1 MVGNN
6 AICYQGVQRVFRNTI
21 VGFLRQH
28 LPRIFPKDHVQQL
41 KKPFGDAWDKAA
53 TNAALSRDIGGTSTA
68 LRDDYDLLGV
78 SHFFEIFDKH
88 FDKLFSVAV
97 GYPADRPR
105 PVKSKLLGNLKCI
118 KDGRDPLSHPVDEE
132 IPYDEAFGILID
144 AKQVLASLGFDQQA
158 SELAGLTSNLEGGP
172 TEAPPVLRQLPT
184 QDSIYLQFV
193 GRTGLLEL
201 LGTCFQDP
209 DNRRCLLAG
218 DGGKGK
224 SAVAYRFAQQL
235 AQAPGRF
242 QLIVWLSA
250 KRRKFQEGKVVTIES
265 PDFHCVDD
273 AVNRLL
279 VEYGALSDDF
289 KKPLPERKRLLLDYL
304 DSYPAFIVADDID
317 TLLEDYDVVSLFT
330 HEIPHTHSAVLLTS
344 RRDIPG
350 IRSFVV
356 KGFETDEA
364 EQFIASRVQLYGL
377 DRAQFS
383 PPTVAEIIRVTDR
396 SPLYLEDLLRL
407 TRIVDAK
414 KAVAT
419 WTEKRGDEA
428 RKYAL
433 QREMEKLTQ
442 DARKV
447 LIATAISD
455 GPISFAELESILEF
469 SEDRL
474 LSALAE
480 LQTLFLFPKPKA
492 VEGEQRF
499 EINLNTKKLVR
510 LVESQNDF
518 YARIERASKALRGQL
533 PDAGPGIIGA
543 LIRQAQL
550 RLNAL
555 RYQEAETI
563 LIEAIEKYPQS
574 ADVRSFLGYAYK
586 RMGRIADARSQFE
599 TATKLKG
606 QRKDM
611 YLQWVTMEIG
621 EKEWSKAITVAD
633 KAIKAIPDFYEVM
646 ERKIFAKKQA
656 GFDFRSGF
664 HREKAEKMWL
674 EAADDAKA
682 YIKSPESLQPRE
694 RQMSSSIYCSAV
706 ICLDMLGDSRERD
719 RWFRQWAAEHP
730 DDPQVERQRAFL
742 IQKHGSLLDLA
753 GPTSRARL

>member
-6 AICYQGVQRVFRNTI
+6 AICYQGIQRVFRNAI
-21 VGFLRQH
+21 VSFLREH
-28 LPRIFPKDHVQQL
+28 LPRVFPKDHIQQM
-41 KKPFGDAWDKAA
+41 KKLFGETWEKGAADAAR
-53 TNAALSRDIGGTSTA
+53 SRDIGGTSTVV
-68 LRDDYDLLGV
+68 RDDYDLLGV
-78 SHFFEIFDKH
+78 SHFYEVFDKH
-88 FDKLFSVAV
+88 FDKLFSVSG
-97 GYPADRPR
+97 GYPADRGR
-105 PVKSKLLGNLKCI
+105 PVKSKLLGNLKSI

-144 AKQVLASLGFDQQA
+144 AKQILAALGFEKQA
-158 SELAGLTSNLEGGP
+158 LELAGLSTELAGGP
-172 TEAPPVLRQLPT
+172 PEAPSVLRQLPT
-184 QDSIYLQFV
+184 QDSIYLEFV
-193 GRTGLLEL
+193 GRAEVLEQ
-201 LGTCFQDP
+201 LGACFQDT

-235 AQAPGRF
+235 AQTPGRF

-250 KRRKFQEGKVVTIES
+250 KRRKFQAGKIIDIDS
-265 PDFHCVDD
+265 PDFTCAED

-279 VEYGALSDDF
+279 VEYGALGDDF
-289 KKPLPERKRLLLDYL
+289 RKTFGERKRLLLEYL

-330 HEIPHTHSAVLLTS
+330 HEIPHTRSAVLLTS

-350 IRSFVV
+350 IRSFTVR
-356 KGFETDEA
+356 GFETGEA
-364 EQFIASRVQLYGL
+364 QQFVESRVQLYGL
-377 DRAQFS
+377 DRTQFG
-383 PPTVAEIIRVTDR
+383 PPAIAEIIKVTDR
-396 SPLYLEDLLRL
+396 SPLYMDDLLRL
-407 TRIVDAK
+407 TRVVDVK
-414 KAVAT
+414 KALST

-433 QREMEKLTQ
+433 EREMEKLSQ
-442 DARKV
+442 DAKKV
-447 LIATAISD
+447 LIAAAIPD

-474 LSALAE
+474 FSALTE

-510 LVESQNDF
+510 LVESQSDF

-555 RYQEAETI
+555 RPQDAEAI
-563 LIEAIEKYPQS
+563 LLEAIEKYPQS
-574 ADVRSFLGYAYK
+574 ADLRSFLGYAYK
-586 RMGRIADARSQFE
+586 RTGRVADARTQFE
-599 TATKLKG
+599 SAIKLKG
-606 QRKDM
+606 HRRET

-621 EKEWSKAITVAD
+621 EKEWSKAITAAD
-633 KAIKAIPDFYEVM
+633 KGIKAVPDCFELM
-646 ERKIFAKKQA
+646 ERKVYAKRQA
-656 GFDFRSGF
+656 GFDFHRGF
-664 HREKAEKMWL
+664 HREKAEKMWR
-674 EAADDAKA
+674 EAVDEAKA
-682 YIKSPESLQPRE
+682 YIKSPEALQLRE
-694 RQMSSSIYCSAV
+694 RQINSSIYCSAV
-706 ICLDMLGDSRERD
+706 ICLDMLGDYRDRD
-719 RWFRQWAAEHP
+719 RWFREWAAEHP

-742 IQKHGSLLDLA
+742 VQKHGTWADLDRRE
-753 GPTSRARL
+753 PRARA

>member
-6 AICYQGVQRVFRNTI
+6 AICYQGIQRVFRNAM
-21 VGFLRQH
+21 VGFLREH
-28 LPRIFPKDHVQQL
+28 LPRIFPKDHVQQM
-41 KKPFGDAWDKAA
+41 KKLFGDAWEKAA
-53 TNAALSRDIGGTSTA
+53 ADAARSRDTGGTSTS

-78 SHFFEIFDKH
+78 NHFYEIFDKH
-88 FDKLFSVAV
+88 FDKLFSVSG
-97 GYPADRPR
+97 GYPSDRTR
-105 PVKSKLLGNLKCI
+105 PVKSKLLGNIKSI

-144 AKQVLASLGFDQQA
+144 AKQVLSALGFEKQA
-158 SELAGLTSNLEGGP
+158 SELAALSTELAGGP
-172 TEAPPVLRQLPT
+172 PEAPPVLRQLPT
-184 QDSIYLQFV
+184 QDSIYLEFV
-193 GRTGLLEL
+193 GRTGLLDQ
-201 LGTCFQDP
+201 LGACFREP

-224 SAVAYRFAQQL
+224 SAVAYRLAQQL
-235 AQAPGRF
+235 SQAPGRF

-250 KRRKFQEGKVVTIES
+250 KRRRFEAGKVVTIDS
-265 PDFHCVDD
+265 PDFSSVED

-279 VEYGALSDDF
+279 IEYGAVADDF
-289 KKPLPERKRLLLDYL
+289 SKPFADRKRLLLDYL
-304 DSYPAFIVADDID
+304 DSYPAFIIADDID

-330 HEIPHTHSAVLLTS
+330 HEIPHTQSAVLLTS

-350 IRSFVV
+350 IRSFIV
-356 KGFETDEA
+356 KGFETGEA
-364 EQFIASRVQLYGL
+364 EQFIQSRVQMFGL
-377 DRAQFS
+377 DIEEFS
-383 PPTVAEIIRVTDR
+383 PTVRMEIIKATDG
-396 SPLYLEDLLRL
+396 SPLYLDDLLRL
-407 TRIVDAK
+407 ARMVGAK
-414 KAVAT
+414 KAVST
-419 WTEKRGDEA
+419 WGEKRGDEA

-433 QREMEKLTQ
+433 QREMEKLRP
-442 DARKV
+442 DAKKV
-447 LIATAISD
+447 LIAAAIPD
-455 GPISFAELESILEF
+455 GPVSFAELESILEF

-474 LSALAE
+474 LSALAD

-510 LVESQNDF
+510 LVESQNDY

-543 LIRQAQL
+543 LVRQAQL
-550 RLNAL
+550 RLNAM

-563 LIEAIEKYPQS
+563 LIEAIDKYPQS
-574 ADVRSFLGYAYK
+574 SDVRSFLGYAYK
-586 RMGRIADARSQFE
+586 RMGRISDARSQFE
-599 TATKLKG
+599 AAVKLKG
-606 QRKDM
+606 HRKDM

-633 KAIKAIPDFYEVM
+633 KAIKAVPDFYEVM

-664 HREKAEKMWL
+664 HREKAEKMWR

-682 YIKSPESLQPRE
+682 YIKAPEALQSRE
-694 RQMSSSIYCSAV
+694 RQLSSSIYCSAV
-706 ICLDMLGDSRERD
+706 ICLDMLGDFRERD

-742 IQKHGSLLDLA
+742 VQKHGTWSDLA
-753 GPTSRARL
+753 APISSPRK